1 MAHNAGRKFDAED
14 LRQLQSL
21 SKFASAAFQATESLS
36 TGKEFNRSLIDSSPD
51 CIKVFDLQRNLLS
64 MHNGQELLGIE
75 DIRPFLNKSWI
86 AFWEGADRQAAHAAV
101 DAAAA
106 GREAP
111 FVGFFR
117 PLLGEPKWWDI
128 AISPI
133 RDTSGKPVRLLAV
146 SRDVTERKRAET
158 NLEVLAAVTQDL
170 LRFTGVDETMAIMA
184 AKLARILAHRCVPLF
199 TLIEQQAR

>member
-1 MAHNAGRKFDAED
+1 M
-14 LRQLQSL
+14 
-21 SKFASAAFQATESLS
+21 
-36 TGKEFNRSLIDSSPD
+36 
-51 CIKVFDLQRNLLS
+51 
-64 MHNGQELLGIE
+64 
-75 DIRPFLNKSWI
+75 
-86 AFWEGADRQAAHAAV
+86 
-101 DAAAA
+101 
-106 GREAP
+106 
-111 FVGFFR
+111 GFFR